1 MVHPYIALK
10 GELHILST
18 IFAWVMAWANIIA
31 PMVKLLITIYI
42 WCCLWQR
49 ANYLCSTK
57 CSVHSWHR
65 MPSMSDTFLA
75 VFWQPIVNHCCRT
88 CWATYCPKFQCQH
101 RMMIQKVQRRLW
113 LLRKSLINKLLNHPY
128 CISCAL
134 ICTENALTSDKIRHL
149 WHRSTLVELLA
160 TRTCS
165 VLLLLL

>member
-31 PMVKLLITIYI
+31 PKFELNNSNIH

-75 VFWQPIVNHCCRT
+75 VFWRPSRT
-88 CWATYCPKFQCQH
+88 IAVEPAGPLIAHNPNASTGWRSKSARQ
-101 RMMIQKVQRRLW
+101 LW
-113 LLRKSLINKLLNHPY
+113 LLRKSLINKLLTLTLTASPVLTF
-128 CISCAL
+128 AL
-134 ICTENALTSDKIRHL
+134 RMPSPAMKY
-149 WHRSTLVELLA
+149 A
-160 TRTCS
+160 TFGTAAPWS
-165 VLLLLL
+165 SY